1 MQTDELHYAILNE
14 LQLNARISNAEIGRR
29 VGLTAPAVAERI
41 KRMQDE
47 GIIKGFNVNI
57 NFRQLNYQ
65 QKVLV
70 AVKLPHGYINA
81 FLKEAEK
88 LEGITD
94 IVHTT
99 GEYCFFVGITVTST
113 DELNLMLNKLGKLG
127 ETTTFSVLSV
137 PIEYKPIKLPIKKG
151 KHILTSVD

>member
-14 LQLNARISNAEIGRR
+14 LQLDARISNAEIGRR

-47 GIIKGFNVNI
+47 GIIMGFTVNI
-57 NFRQLNYQ
+57 NFRQLNYA

-70 AVKLPHGYINA
+70 AVKLPHGYINV

-88 LEGITD
+88 MEGVTD
-94 IVHTT
+94 IIHTT
-99 GEYCFFVGITVTST
+99 GEYCFFVGITVASS
-113 DELNLMLNKLGKLG
+113 DELSQILNRFGKFG

-137 PIEYKPIKLPIKKG
+137 PVEHQPINLPVKKRKLALI
-151 KHILTSVD
+151 TR